1 MRIERTANGS
11 QSGIWALAWNPH
23 PEDGHDLLCVADWAQ
38 TISFYSLSGK
48 QVRLFFI
55 IEFMRWFH
63 EFCNYLLASRLDL
76 KISIKSKKEHFKP
89 KIYIF
94 LTFMLIKF
102 LVRTLQGINTETL
115 FVLPMKI

>member
-48 QVRLFFI
+48 QVSQRLV
-55 IEFMRWFH
+55 
-63 EFCNYLLASRLDL
+63 S
-76 KISIKSKKEHFKP
+76 SPKKNILTQTLPFSHF
-89 KIYIF
+89 Y
-94 LTFMLIKF
+94 
-102 LVRTLQGINTETL
+102 VNH
-115 FVLPMKI
+115 

>member
-48 QVRLFFI
+48 QVRFFLI
-55 IEFMRWFH
+55 SCI
-63 EFCNYLLASRLDL
+63 YLPFFSQ
-76 KISIKSKKEHFKP
+76 SC
-89 KIYIF
+89 
-94 LTFMLIKF
+94 
-102 LVRTLQGINTETL
+102 
-115 FVLPMKI
+115 FVAF

>member
-55 IEFMRWFH
+55 MFNSSDGFTNSVTTGKQVR
-63 EFCNYLLASRLDL
+63 
-76 KISIKSKKEHFKP
+76 FKD
-89 KIYIF
+89 
-94 LTFMLIKF
+94 
-102 LVRTLQGINTETL
+102 
-115 FVLPMKI
+115 

>member
-48 QVRLFFI
+48 QVTTGKQVR
-55 IEFMRWFH
+55 
-63 EFCNYLLASRLDL
+63 
-76 KISIKSKKEHFKP
+76 FKDQYQVQ
-89 KIYIF
+89 KR
-94 LTFMLIKF
+94 TF
-102 LVRTLQGINTETL
+102 
-115 FVLPMKI
+115 

>member
-55 IEFMRWFH
+55 VEFIRWFH
-63 EFCNYLLASRLDL
+63 EFCNYW
-76 KISIKSKKEHFKP
+76 
-89 KIYIF
+89 
-94 LTFMLIKF
+94 
-102 LVRTLQGINTETL
+102 ETG
-115 FVLPMKI
+115 